1 MQLRKSASGPE
12 SERSGNGQRGRQTR
26 VTQSGPPAGV
36 PLSGLNPFGVSRQLG
51 SQPREDLNH
60 NHAVATARTP
70 TRQHTWRVRREIRLL
85 LLVDCRRCDLEQCA
99 DHCDVFVAVG
109 AGQEPVV
116 TDEVE
121 ALGQHV
127 RKRMM
132 NPCA

>member
-60 NHAVATARTP
+60 NHAVATARTR

-85 LLVDCRRCDLEQCA
+85 CWSTGGGVTSSSARTIAMFLLRS
-99 DHCDVFVAVG
+99 
-109 AGQEPVV
+109 
-116 TDEVE
+116 
-121 ALGQHV
+121 ALG
-127 RKRMM
+127 KS
-132 NPCA
+132 PS